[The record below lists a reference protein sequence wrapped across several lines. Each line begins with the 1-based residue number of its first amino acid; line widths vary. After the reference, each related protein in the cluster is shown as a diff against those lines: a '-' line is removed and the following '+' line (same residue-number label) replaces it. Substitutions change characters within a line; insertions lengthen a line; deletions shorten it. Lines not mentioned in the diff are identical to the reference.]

1 MNTYEGIGQI
11 QFVLFD
17 AIDNEVVILGQLAFT
32 SRGELDAAWTATTAL
47 DGFSDFAADLVD
59 GTGEV
64 VETKFIAARTA
75 ERALGASIRQLA
87 GAACHNASKA
97 SRALEPD
104 F

>member
-1 MNTYEGIGQI
+1 MNTYEDIGQI
-11 QFVLFD
+11 QFVWFD
-17 AIDNEVVILGQLAFT
+17 TIGNEVVKLGQLAFA
-32 SRGELDAAWTATTAL
+32 SRPELDAAWTTTTAL
-47 DGFSDFAADLVD
+47 DGFSDYAADLVD

-87 GAACHNASKA
+87 DAARHNASRS